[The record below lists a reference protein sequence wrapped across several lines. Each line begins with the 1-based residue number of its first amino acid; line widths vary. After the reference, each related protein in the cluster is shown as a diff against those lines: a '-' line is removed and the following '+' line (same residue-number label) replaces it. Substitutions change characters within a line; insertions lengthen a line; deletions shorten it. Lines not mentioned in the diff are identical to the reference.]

1 MKRSN
6 NIFKQDH
13 VCPWWL
19 ISLFDNPIR
28 RFFHQPEKIF
38 KPYIKKDMTIFD
50 IGCGMGYFTI
60 GLAKL
65 TGRKG
70 KVIAIDLQ
78 PKMLN
83 GAQIRAKKA
92 GVSQQVHLQQCNADN
107 LGINDIGDF
116 ALAFWMAHEVPNIK
130 HFLNQIFQ
138 SLKCK
143 GKYLL
148 VEPIIHV
155 SKKKF
160 QSIMDVALHTGFKIV
175 DQPGISLSRSV
186 LFEK

>member
-6 NIFKQDH
+6 NIFNQDH

-28 RFFHQPEKIF
+28 RFFHNPEKIF
-38 KPYIKKDMTIFD
+38 KAYINQDMAIFD

-65 TGRKG
+65 TGNRG

-78 PKMLN
+78 QEMLN
-83 GAQIRAKKA
+83 GVKLRATKA
-92 GVSQQVHLQQCNADN
+92 GVSQQVHLQQCDSEN
-107 LGINDIGDF
+107 LGIKETGDF
-116 ALAFWMAHEVPNIK
+116 ALTFWMAHEVPNIK
-130 HFLNQIFQ
+130 HFMTEIYLN
-138 SLKCK
+138 LKSE

-155 SKKKF
+155 SKGKF
-160 QSIMDVALHTGFKIV
+160 HSIMTVAKQAGFKIV
-175 DQPGISLSRSV
+175 DQPSISFSRSV

>member
-1 MKRSN
+1 
-6 NIFKQDH
+6 
-13 VCPWWL
+13 
-19 ISLFDNPIR
+19 
-28 RFFHQPEKIF
+28 
-38 KPYIKKDMTIFD
+38 MTIFD

-65 TGRKG
+65 TGSKG

-83 GAQIRAKKA
+83 GVKLRAAKA
-92 GVSQQVHLQQCNADN
+92 GVIQQVHLQQCNSDD

-116 ALAFWMAHEVPNIK
+116 ALTFWMVHEVTDIK
-130 HFLNQIFQ
+130 RFMNQIFQ
-138 SLKCK
+138 NLKSK

-155 SKKKF
+155 SKNKF
-160 QSIMDVALHTGFKIV
+160 HSIMDVALQTGFKLV
-175 DQPGISLSRSV
+175 DHPSISLSRSV

>member
-6 NIFKQDH
+6 NIFNQDH

-19 ISLFDNPIR
+19 ISLFDNPLR
-28 RFFHQPEKIF
+28 RFFHNPEKMF
-38 KPYIKKDMTIFD
+38 KTYIYEGMTIFD

-65 TGRKG
+65 TGSKG

-78 PKMLN
+78 QEMLN
-83 GAQIRAKKA
+83 GVKLRAARA
-92 GVSQQVHLQQCNADN
+92 GVSQQVHLQQCNSDN
-107 LGINDIGDF
+107 LGINKIGDF
-116 ALAFWMAHEVPNIK
+116 ALTFWMAHEVPNIK
-130 HFLNQIFQ
+130 HFMTQIFLN
-138 SLKCK
+138 LKSE

-155 SKKKF
+155 SKRKF
-160 QSIMDVALHTGFKIV
+160 HSMMDVAFHTGFKRV
-175 DQPGISLSRSV
+175 DHPSISFSRSV

>member
-6 NIFKQDH
+6 NIFNQDH

-19 ISLFDNPIR
+19 ISLFDNPVR

-38 KPYIKKDMTIFD
+38 KAYINQDMTIFD

-65 TGRKG
+65 LGNKG

-83 GAQIRAKKA
+83 GVKLRAAKA
-92 GVSQQVHLQQCNADN
+92 GVIQQVQLQQCNSDD

-116 ALAFWMAHEVPNIK
+116 ALTFWMVHEVPDIK
-130 HFLNQIFQ
+130 HFMFQIFQ
-138 SLKCK
+138 SLKSK

-155 SKKKF
+155 SKSKF
-160 QSIMDVALHTGFKIV
+160 LTIMDVALHTGFKRV
-175 DQPGISLSRSV
+175 DQPDISFSRAV

>member
-1 MKRSN
+1 MKRSD
-6 NIFKQDH
+6 NIFNQDH

-19 ISLFDNPIR
+19 ISLFDNPVR
-28 RFFHQPEKIF
+28 RFFHNPEKMF
-38 KPYIKKDMTIFD
+38 KAYIHEGMTIFD

-65 TGRKG
+65 ASSEG

-83 GAQIRAKKA
+83 GVKLRAAKA
-92 GVSQQVHLQQCNADN
+92 GVSQQVHLQRCNVDS
-107 LGINDIGDF
+107 LGIDEIGDF
-116 ALAFWMAHEVPNIK
+116 ALTFWMAHEVPDIK
-130 HFLNQIFQ
+130 HFMTQIYQ
-138 SLKCK
+138 NLTSK

-155 SKKKF
+155 SKNKF
-160 QSIMDVALHTGFKIV
+160 HSIMDVALQTGFKRI
-175 DQPGISLSRSV
+175 DHPSISLSRSV